1 MRELTRSA
9 LIGRPPELIY
19 ALINDIEAYP
29 QFVPWCTRAVIKSR
43 SEREIVATLGVRRG
57 PLHTEFTTR
66 NTLVP
71 GRSVTMEHLRGP
83 FKALHGI
90 WTLTPIGDAG
100 TRIELTLRF
109 AFANRLTAAVFEP
122 MFEETAGSLVD
133 AFVARA
139 RSVAT

>member
-1 MRELTRSA
+1 MRELTRAA
-9 LIGRPPELIY
+9 LIGKSPDLIY

-29 QFVPWCTRAVIKSR
+29 EFVPWCTRAESR
-43 SEREIVATLGVRRG
+43 GEREIVATLGVRRG
-57 PLHTEFTTR
+57 PLSTEFTTR
-66 NTLVP
+66 NTLEP
-71 GRSVTMEHLRGP
+71 GRSVAMEQLRGP
-83 FKALHGI
+83 FSMLRGL

-139 RSVAT
+139 RAVAP

>member
-9 LIGRPPELIY
+9 LIGKPPDLIY

-29 QFVPWCTRAVIKSR
+29 QFVPWCTRAVIESR

-66 NTLVP
+66 NTLDP
-71 GRSVTMEHLRGP
+71 GRSVVMEHLRGP

-139 RSVAT
+139 RTVAV